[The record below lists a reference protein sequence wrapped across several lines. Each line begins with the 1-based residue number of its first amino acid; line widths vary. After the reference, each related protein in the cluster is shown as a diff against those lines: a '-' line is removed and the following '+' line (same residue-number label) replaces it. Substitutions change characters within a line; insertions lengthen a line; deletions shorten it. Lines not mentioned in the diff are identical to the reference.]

1 MSSTGTLADWFLSAR
16 ERGNPATVLDHGK
29 PAGSAWTTGNR
40 VRPLVHGATYFAEL
54 VPAIERMQAG
64 DLVMF
69 ADWRGDPDERLLG
82 TAGSE
87 AGQVFA
93 RAARR
98 GVLVRGLFWRSH
110 WDRLA
115 FSAEENRHLGEE
127 VNAAGGCCLLDMRV
141 RLGGSHHQKFVV
153 LRHRERAELDV
164 AFVGGID
171 LCHSRRDDAGHAGDP
186 QRQPMAKVYGSR
198 PPWHDV
204 QLAITGPAVADV
216 ETVFRER
223 WDDPQALSRS
233 PFHRI
238 ADRRRGD
245 DQVRA
250 PLPPRWPAP
259 ASTGPHAVQLLRTYG
274 RRVGGYPFAP
284 RGERSVARGYIK
296 ALGRAS
302 QLIYV
307 EDQYLWSSNVGAQ
320 IARALTRNP
329 GLHLI
334 AVLPHHPDQDGRIS
348 GPPNVYGREAAFA
361 RLRDVAPDR
370 IAFYGIE
377 NAQGT
382 PVYVHAKV
390 CVIDDLWAATGSD
403 NFNRRSWT
411 HDSELTAAVWD
422 TEPSAD
428 GPRYAR
434 DLRLTLAREHLDD
447 ESASID
453 LSSMFETFRTSA
465 RALQAWHD
473 SGRRG
478 LRPRGQLRP
487 LDDQQI
493 SSRSRWWA
501 EPLYRTVYDP
511 DARSPLARVRRT
523 Y

>member
-1 MSSTGTLADWFLSAR
+1 
-16 ERGNPATVLDHGK
+16 
-29 PAGSAWTTGNR
+29 
-40 VRPLVHGATYFAEL
+40 
-54 VPAIERMQAG
+54 
-64 DLVMF
+64 
-69 ADWRGDPDERLLG
+69 
-82 TAGSE
+82 
-87 AGQVFA
+87 
-93 RAARR
+93 
-98 GVLVRGLFWRSH
+98 VLVRGLFWRSH

-115 FSAEENRHLGEE
+115 FSAEQNRHLSEQ

-153 LRHRERAELDV
+153 LRHRGRPELDV
-164 AFVGGID
+164 AYVGGID
-171 LCHSRRDDAGHAGDP
+171 LCHSRRDDISHAGDP

-204 QLAITGPAVADV
+204 QLAVTGPAVADV

-233 PFHRI
+233 PFHWI

-250 PLPPRWPAP
+250 PLPAQSPPPAP
-259 ASTGPHAVQLLRTYG
+259 TGPHAVQLLRTYG
-274 RRVGGYPFAP
+274 RRLGGYPFAP
-284 RGERSVARGYIK
+284 HGERSVARGYIK
-296 ALGRAS
+296 ALERARR
-302 QLIYV
+302 LIYI
-307 EDQYLWSSNVGAQ
+307 EDQYLWSSSVGVQ
-320 IARALTRNP
+320 IARALARNP
-329 GLHLI
+329 DLRLI

-361 RLRDVAPDR
+361 PLRDVAADR

-390 CVIDDLWAATGSD
+390 CIIDDLWAATGSD

-422 TEPSAD
+422 TGAVAAHS
-428 GPRYAR
+428 GYAR
-434 DLRLTLAREHLDD
+434 DLRLALAREHLSQQTTAVAL
-447 ESASID
+447 EA
-453 LSSMFETFRTSA
+453 MFETFAASA
-465 RALQAWHD
+465 GRLQGWYD
-473 SGRRG
+473 GGRRG
-478 LRPRGQLRP
+478 PRPPGQLRP

-493 SSRSRWWA
+493 PSRSRWWA
-501 EPLYRTVYDP
+501 EPLYRTIYDP
-511 DARSPLARVRRT
+511 DARSLVARRRGD

>member
-29 PAGSAWTTGNR
+29 PAGAAWTTGNR

-98 GVLVRGLFWRSH
+98 VVLVRGLFWRSH

-171 LCHSRRDDAGHAGDP
+171 LCHSRRDDASHAGDP

-320 IARALTRNP
+320 IARALTRDP

-434 DLRLTLAREHLDD
+434 DLRLILAREHLDD
-447 ESASID
+447 ESASVD

>member
-1 MSSTGTLADWFLSAR
+1 MSNTAPMADWFLSA
-16 ERGNPATVLDHGK
+16 EDRGNPATLLDRDK
-29 PAGSAWTTGNR
+29 PAGAAWTTGNT

-54 VPAIERMQAG
+54 VPAVEQMQAG
-64 DLVMF
+64 DLLMF

-82 TAGSE
+82 TPGSE
-87 AGQVFA
+87 AGHVFA
-93 RAARR
+93 RAAER

-127 VNAAGGCCLLDMRV
+127 INAAGGCCLLDMRV

-153 LRHRERAELDV
+153 LRHRGRPDLDV

-171 LCHSRRDDAGHAGDP
+171 LCHSRRDDASHAGDP
-186 QRQPMAKVYGSR
+186 QAQPMAPVYGAR

-223 WDDPQALSRS
+223 WEDPQPLSRS

-250 PLPPRWPAP
+250 ELPPRWPAP
-259 ASTGPHAVQLLRTYG
+259 DPTGPHAVQLLRTYG
-274 RRVGGYPFAP
+274 RRLGGYPFAP

-296 ALGRAS
+296 ALARARR
-302 QLIYV
+302 LIYI
-307 EDQYLWSSNVGAQ
+307 EDQYLWSADVGAQ
-320 IARALTRNP
+320 IALALGRNED
-329 GLHLI
+329 LHLV

-348 GPPNVYGREAAFA
+348 GPPNIYGREAAFA

-370 IAFYGIE
+370 VAFYGIE

-390 CVIDDLWAATGSD
+390 CLIDDVWAATGSD

-422 TEPSAD
+422 VGAD
-428 GPRYAR
+428 TSGPRYAR
-434 DLRLTLAREHLDD
+434 DFRLSLAREHLGD
-447 ESASID
+447 ETRTVGLD
-453 LSSMFETFRTSA
+453 SMFASFAVSA
-465 RALQAWHD
+465 RELQGWYDA
-473 SGRRG
+473 GRPG
-478 LRPRGQLRP
+478 PRPPGRLRP

-493 SSRSRWWA
+493 SPRSRWWA

-511 DARSPLARVRRT
+511 DARSIRARRRGD

>member
-1 MSSTGTLADWFLSAR
+1 MDPTEEMTEWFLSAA
-16 ERGNPATVLDHGK
+16 ERGNADTLLDRDK
-29 PAGSAWTTGNR
+29 PAGEAWTDGNT
-40 VRPLVHGATYFAEL
+40 VRPLVHGASYFAEL
-54 VPAIERMQAG
+54 VPAVERMRAG
-64 DLVMF
+64 DLLMF
-69 ADWRGDPDERLLG
+69 ADWRGDPDEQLLG

-93 RAARR
+93 RAAAR

-141 RLGGSHHQKFVV
+141 RIGGSHHQKFVV
-153 LRHRERAELDV
+153 LRHRERGELDI

-171 LCHSRRDDAGHAGDP
+171 LCHSRRDDADHAGDP

-204 QLAITGPAVADV
+204 QLAITGPAVTDV

-223 WDDPQALSRS
+223 WEDPQALSRS
-233 PFHRI
+233 PFHRF

-250 PLPPRWPAP
+250 PLPPRWPP
-259 ASTGPHAVQLLRTYG
+259 PGPTGPHAVQLLRTYG
-274 RRVGGYPFAP
+274 RRLGGYPFA
-284 RGERSVARGYIK
+284 RHGERSVARGYIK
-296 ALGRAS
+296 ALERARR
-302 QLIYV
+302 LIYI
-307 EDQYLWSSNVGAQ
+307 EDQYLWSSDVGSR
-320 IARALTRNP
+320 IARALARNK

-334 AVLPHHPDQDGRIS
+334 AVLPHHPDQDGRLS

-361 RLRDVAPDR
+361 RLREVAPDR
-370 IAFYGIE
+370 VALYGIE
-377 NAQGT
+377 NHQGT

-390 CVIDDLWAATGSD
+390 CIIDDLWASTGSD

-422 TEPSAD
+422 TGANQ
-428 GPRYAR
+428 GAGYAR

-447 ESASID
+447 ERASAPLD
-453 LSSMFETFRTSA
+453 AMFETFAASA
-465 RALQAWHD
+465 RALHGWYAG
-473 SGRRG
+473 GRQGPRPPG
-478 LRPRGQLRP
+478 RLRT

-493 SSRSRWWA
+493 PSRARWWA
-501 EPLYRTVYDP
+501 DPLYRAVYDP
-511 DARSPLARVRRT
+511 DARSLRDRLRGSF
-523 Y
+523 